1 MVLFSPNQLFANYI
15 SEVLPSLGEKNM
27 RQATMYEFFAK
38 RFAGLHVQTLFER
51 FEQDQVNLPET
62 TKKIRRYKEAADYLD
77 EIQRF
82 VDAPGHV
89 PAFIDI
95 MLNGEVFFKASTIQK
110 IYAAQPKSAPLPPT
124 NSSTPK
130 TR

>member
-1 MVLFSPNQLFANYI
+1 M
-15 SEVLPSLGEKNM
+15 
-27 RQATMYEFFAK
+27 
-38 RFAGLHVQTLFER
+38 
-51 FEQDQVNLPET
+51 NLPET

-82 VDAPGHV
+82 VDTPGHV

-110 IYAAQPKSAPLPPT
+110 IYAAQPARATAANKFLDTKNALIP
-124 NSSTPK
+124 
-130 TR
+130 